1 MNSGG
6 IEFRLASRLRWIL
19 FGGFVL
25 VGCKFEHTI
34 PTLEFPTAP
43 PQAFQQFSAEEPD
56 LSTPVSEASPSSA
69 GFLELDPATALAI
82 CGRSLSWGDETV
94 GMCIA
99 PGGSS
104 YFVWSQDGAVIEV
117 PIDPLDTNQEGFRR
131 AAEAR
136 ASAIES
142 VRTEVRSIFFEGIGF
157 GASLIAVGP
166 ACATVLGCAVDIVAL
181 SVTGGLLAES
191 GSSIFTS
198 IDTFDTMLAQSG
210 YFYCRMQGG
219 SDLSCRETSGVSGD
233 AIGEGNE

>member
-1 MNSGG
+1 MNNGG
-6 IEFRLASRLRWIL
+6 LEFRLVSKLCWIL
-19 FGGFVL
+19 CGGVVL

-43 PQAFQQFSAEEPD
+43 PQAFQQFSAEEHD
-56 LSTPVSEASPSSA
+56 LSTQIPEPSSSSA
-69 GFLELDPATALAI
+69 GFLELDPATALAM

-104 YFVWSQDGAVIEV
+104 YFVWAKDGPVIEV
-117 PIDPLDTNQEGFRR
+117 PFDPLNTNQEGFRR

-142 VRTEVRSIFFEGIGF
+142 VRTEVRSVFFEGIGF
-157 GASLIAVGP
+157 GASLLAFGP

-181 SVTGGLLAES
+181 SVSGGLLAES
-191 GSSIFTS
+191 GSSIAS
-198 IDTFDTMLAQSG
+198 NIDTFDTMLAQSD

-219 SDLSCRETSGVSGD
+219 SDLACRETSGVYGD